1 MHKLPPN
8 GFIDNLAL
16 RPIISKIGTANYQLV
31 QYLAKLLSPLAQS
44 NYTTNSTKGL
54 MIKIKNEKIPECY
67 EVVSF
72 DVTSLFTLVPLEH
85 SIDIIVKRI
94 YEKHEITTV
103 FRKHEMKKLL
113 TICSKNVDFSFNND
127 IYIQIDGVAMGSPL
141 GPVLANVFMVELE
154 SLLVPKLNDHVKN
167 WRRFVDDTIVYV
179 KRGSIEY
186 VLSALNSFHENKMF
200 TYEQENNNRFPIL
213 DVFFRKETYNDLYL
227 QWDSFSPISWKRGT
241 LKSLISRAYMIC
253 SNQGVLEK
261 ELKHLKSTFHK
272 KNRYPLW
279 MINQVMETVKETINT
294 ETIST
299 NQLGTLEANN
309 DKLPSLILPY
319 AGPKGKNIKSMN
331 NNIQRILPDIVKT
344 RITYTGRKLGTKFQ
358 IKDLTKNQHEH
369 HLIYYSK
376 CLEPNCD
383 KDYLGETGRRRIER
397 AADQYGKDKQSHLLK
412 HALISN
418 HTVADLKDFKII
430 NKNYHGNKY
439 KRKISEALYIKQY
452 QPLMNAQEHSV

>member
-141 GPVLANVFMVELE
+141 GPVLANIFMVELE
-154 SLLVPKLNDHVKN
+154 SVSVSKLNDYVKN
-167 WRRFVDDTIVYV
+167 RDT
-179 KRGSIEY
+179 
-186 VLSALNSFHENKMF
+186 
-200 TYEQENNNRFPIL
+200 
-213 DVFFRKETYNDLYL
+213 
-227 QWDSFSPISWKRGT
+227 
-241 LKSLISRAYMIC
+241 
-253 SNQGVLEK
+253 
-261 ELKHLKSTFHK
+261 
-272 KNRYPLW
+272 LW
-279 MINQVMETVKETINT
+279 MTPLYTSSVVRLNMFC
-294 ETIST
+294 
-299 NQLGTLEANN
+299 
-309 DKLPSLILPY
+309 PY
-319 AGPKGKNIKSMN
+319 
-331 NNIQRILPDIVKT
+331 
-344 RITYTGRKLGTKFQ
+344 
-358 IKDLTKNQHEH
+358 
-369 HLIYYSK
+369 
-376 CLEPNCD
+376 
-383 KDYLGETGRRRIER
+383 
-397 AADQYGKDKQSHLLK
+397 
-412 HALISN
+412 
-418 HTVADLKDFKII
+418 
-430 NKNYHGNKY
+430 
-439 KRKISEALYIKQY
+439 
-452 QPLMNAQEHSV
+452 